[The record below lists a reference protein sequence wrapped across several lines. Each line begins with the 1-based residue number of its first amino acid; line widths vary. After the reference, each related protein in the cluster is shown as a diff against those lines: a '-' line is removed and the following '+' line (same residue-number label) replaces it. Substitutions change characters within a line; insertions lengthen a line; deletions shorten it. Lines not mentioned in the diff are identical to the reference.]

1 MKKSFL
7 ALSVLLS
14 IGMLSACSN
23 SKDNASNESSA
34 SSSISQQ
41 KEPETSSSKKETQT
55 NSEFKGKI
63 AEKPVIE
70 DETVTVTINKVE
82 AIKDSEGINASFS
95 PDGVVL
101 IADKKVFDE
110 SVKVEDLAEGDE
122 LDFILSSTPAM
133 TKSIPPQIS
142 GDSVIKISLAK

>member
-7 ALSVLLS
+7 ALGVLLS

-23 SKDNASNESSA
+23 SKDNASKESSA
-34 SSSISQQ
+34 SSSISQP
-41 KEPETSSSKKETQT
+41 KEPATSSSSQETQD

-63 AEKPVIE
+63 TEKAVIE
-70 DETVTVTINKVE
+70 GETVTVTINNVE
-82 AIKDSEGINASFS
+82 TIKDPAGVNASLT

-110 SVKVEDLAEGDE
+110 SVKIEDLAEGDE
-122 LDFILSSTPAM
+122 LDFTLSPTPEM

-142 GDSVIKISLAK
+142 GDSVIKISLVK